1 MTNLMFKRNENN
13 YSTEPNFLKT
23 ANLTNLDINILNN
36 NNKDNC
42 RLCGRNLLNRMKY
55 QTSNNILQNGIINF
69 KRKKMNV
76 LLNINENKQNVY
88 KHPIISESYK
98 NNINLLN
105 SKNKLNNKSK
115 FNLIGSRNALLSL
128 EENKSQTN
136 GFDFFANNRSNM
148 NKFNFNYSNS
158 NTNNNSRNF
167 DFS

>member
-1 MTNLMFKRNENN
+1 
-13 YSTEPNFLKT
+13 
-23 ANLTNLDINILNN
+23 
-36 NNKDNC
+36 
-42 RLCGRNLLNRMKY
+42 
-55 QTSNNILQNGIINF
+55 
-69 KRKKMNV
+69 MNV